1 MYGFFSI
8 SLSNTLARDD
18 NRRTGLWEESR
29 SIDLS
34 GLRIGTMFENFHR
47 SIKYESRKSALNRW
61 IKNRMVFFGRFTATS
76 AVNLKEKCQTVLFTL
91 LHPWRYFCKVYR
103 FVFAPRLP
111 KFIPLIINTSIFLA
125 TWNIAHRIPPGDRS
139 RCLPLPQGCA

>member
-29 SIDLS
+29 SSDLS

-47 SIKYESRKSALNRW
+47 SIKYESRKSALNR
-61 IKNRMVFFGRFTATS
+61 
-76 AVNLKEKCQTVLFTL
+76 
-91 LHPWRYFCKVYR
+91 
-103 FVFAPRLP
+103 
-111 KFIPLIINTSIFLA
+111 
-125 TWNIAHRIPPGDRS
+125 
-139 RCLPLPQGCA
+139 